1 VLQGY
6 TWLEHVTIVDAD
18 LATGA
23 ASSQGGG
30 LFLGTTGTI
39 VKGNGLYINT
49 TDNNVNM
56 GSHLEIG
63 KGGGVYLSEGTV
75 MNMSNLVCEGL
86 AASNGPCIFAF
97 TASLEITGG
106 TIARSFGFDE
116 SNQAAAIYL
125 QDSSWCSL
133 IDVSF
138 ISNRLHPL
146 NTDQK
151 GSAVYLLASELVM
164 DRVSF
169 FNHSSV
175 GSGGSIYAESLSTIT
190 GRVRH
195 TAHADIYM
203 CYMKRELY
211 QKDKKE
217 KTKNLFDLHTYE
229 CHVITYRI

>member
-1 VLQGY
+1 
-6 TWLEHVTIVDAD
+6 
-18 LATGA
+18 
-23 ASSQGGG
+23 
-30 LFLGTTGTI
+30 
-39 VKGNGLYINT
+39 
-49 TDNNVNM
+49 
-56 GSHLEIG
+56 
-63 KGGGVYLSEGTV
+63 
-75 MNMSNLVCEGL
+75 MSNLVCEGL

-203 CYMKRELY
+203 CYMKKKEKY
-211 QKDKKE
+211 IKKTKKE